1 MRLSLRSKTFV
12 SIISITALVL
22 LLFDTF
28 IIFQSRRLLEQAAR
42 SRLEVEAMALGQV
55 VDDFLSSARENL
67 EKFSEHGSVAKVL
80 STHDQADFALF
91 EQYMQHR
98 RELERTFSHLGV
110 LDAEGNCL
118 ASTDPDWRSRNF
130 SDEDLFAS
138 GRSKFT
144 LGPIFDSPEEGKIQ
158 LAAAPV
164 VLSGDVK
171 GVVIGRLNVSVLFS
185 ALEKSLDRST
195 ANEIFLLDRGL
206 RFITPGRTGP
216 QELVVSHFAG
226 IPRFHAAG
234 NVWSGRYTDFSKN
247 PALGAIAKIPDSDWW
262 LAVEQDYLVVMSQF
276 HTVVTYVVALS
287 VLLLLAAF
295 VTGFFLS
302 RSISRP
308 LAELSLATQ
317 RISDGGMEQ
326 PVRIAGA
333 SSEIN
338 LVADALERMRQQL
351 KHYQD
356 GLIEKLKSAETR
368 REESERMAAIGT
380 MSAGLAHE
388 IRNPLNAVSLL
399 VAEMKLSTQSSATW
413 RTLDL
418 IESEISRLNNLVS
431 DMLGFV
437 RPQTPVCQEVDLAF
451 VLAELQGLYS
461 AKLAS
466 RNIALD
472 IRCADEI
479 VLSCDRGMIRQ
490 SLHNLLKNAVEAVEQ
505 RHPAGGGH
513 ITIDVTELDGFVSM
527 KVSDNGVGFDP
538 HHQGKLFDLF
548 FSTKTRGNGFG
559 LSEVLK
565 FTRLHKGSIDLIPL
579 ATGGCVANLILPLSQ
594 N

>member
-1 MRLSLRSKTFV
+1 MRLSLRSKTFA

-42 SRLEVEAMALGQV
+42 SRLEVEAMTLGQV
-55 VDDFLSSARENL
+55 VDDFLGTARENL
-67 EKFSEHGSVAKVL
+67 EKFSEHKSVAAVL
-80 STHDQADFALF
+80 TTQNLAVFSQF
-91 EQYMQHR
+91 ERHMERR
-98 RELERTFSHLGV
+98 RELERTFTQLGV
-110 LDAEGNCL
+110 LDADGNCL
-118 ASTDPDWRSRNF
+118 TSTDPDWRSRNF
-130 SDEDLFAS
+130 LDEDLFAAGKS
-138 GRSKFT
+138 EFT

-164 VLSGDVK
+164 VLAGKVK
-171 GVVIGRLNVSVLFS
+171 GVVIGRLNVAVLFA
-185 ALEKSLDRST
+185 ALEKRLDRSS
-195 ANEIFLLDRGL
+195 ANEIFLLDQGL

-216 QELVVSHFAG
+216 QELVVSHFAA
-226 IPRFHAAG
+226 IPQFNTEA
-234 NVWSGRYTDFSKN
+234 NVWSGKYTDFSKN
-247 PALGAIAKIPDSDWW
+247 LALGAVARIPDTDWW
-262 LAVEQDYLVVMSQF
+262 LAVEQDYQGVMTQF
-276 HTVVTYVVALS
+276 HMVVTYVIALS

-356 GLIEKLKSAETR
+356 SLIEKLKSAETR
-368 REESERMAAIGT
+368 REESERLAAIGT

-399 VAEMKLSTQSSATW
+399 VAEMKLSTQCSATW
-413 RTLDL
+413 QTLDL
-418 IESEISRLNNLVS
+418 IESEILRLNNLVS

-437 RPQTPVCQEVDLAF
+437 RPQTPVCQNVDLAC

-461 AKLAS
+461 AELAS

-472 IRCADEI
+472 IRCSGEI
-479 VLSCDRGMIRQ
+479 ILSCDRGMIRQ

-527 KVSDNGVGFDP
+527 KVSDDGIGLDP
-538 HHQGKLFDLF
+538 DHQGKLFDLF

-565 FTRLHKGSIDLIPL
+565 FTRLHKGSIDLIPRQ
-579 ATGGCVANLILPLSQ
+579 TGGCVANLILPLSQ